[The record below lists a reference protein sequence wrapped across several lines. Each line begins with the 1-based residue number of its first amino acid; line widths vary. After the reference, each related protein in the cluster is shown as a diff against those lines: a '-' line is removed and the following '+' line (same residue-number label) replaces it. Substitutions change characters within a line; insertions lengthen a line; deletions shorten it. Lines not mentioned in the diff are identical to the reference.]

1 MRSPTKLLIAAC
13 ITAGTVGAGPAVAGA
28 CGWGHG
34 WPPPHHHPRPPCSST
49 TTSSSTTSTSEST
62 TTTMGN

>member
-1 MRSPTKLLIAAC
+1 MRSPTKLLIAAV

-34 WPPPHHHPRPPCSST
+34 GPPPHRHRPPCHGTT
-49 TTSSSTTSTSEST
+49 TTSESTTSTSEST
-62 TTTMGN
+62 TTTING